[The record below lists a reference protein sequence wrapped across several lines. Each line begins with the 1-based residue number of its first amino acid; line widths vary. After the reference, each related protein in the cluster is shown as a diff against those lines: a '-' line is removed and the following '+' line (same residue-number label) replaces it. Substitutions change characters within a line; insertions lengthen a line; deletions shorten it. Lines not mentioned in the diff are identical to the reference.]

1 MLKEEFLQ
9 QLLKDLYEKETL
21 QLYDYTASNY
31 CKNDEVFLNTKSWAD
46 HLVKEKMAK
55 FSDSDHTLLHIT
67 NFGRYW
73 MLNGG
78 YASFLQDGHNS
89 KEFHKDKNDPKVIN
103 IHKEKEDLLE
113 ARLKL
118 THYRLVGF
126 WLTIVLSTIGFFL
139 SIFNLYMLFNGR
151 R

>member
-9 QLLKDLYEKETL
+9 ELLKELYEKETL
-21 QLYDYTASNY
+21 QLYDYTANKYSTH
-31 CKNDEVFLNTKSWAD
+31 DEVFLNTKTWTD
-46 HLVKEKMAK
+46 HLVKEKLAK
-55 FSDSDHTLLHIT
+55 FSDTDHTLIHIT

-78 YASFLQDGHNS
+78 YASFLQDGHNT
-89 KEFHKDKNDPKVIN
+89 KEIHKDKNDPKSIS
-103 IHKEKEDLLE
+103 IQKEKEDLLE

-118 THYRLVGF
+118 THYRLTGF
-126 WLTIVLSTIGFFL
+126 WLTIVISTIGFFL
-139 SIFNLYMLFNGR
+139 SIFNLYVLFYGR